1 MASDRLSALLNDLSD
16 CLMAASDSSSSPH
29 GSELQLSTRMRTV
42 LVSLL
47 GECIDVK
54 TVKEKDLKVLLNL
67 VNLAL
72 QRIPK
77 MVRDDRGATVL
88 IIFSQILPLLAEER
102 LTNLHGY
109 LLNTVTSL
117 TGTLQSANHAA
128 YRQLC
133 MGTGEL
139 VTDLRDLLRFMCQ
152 PGALP
157 PGVSATVQCFSG
169 VHVGPAPS
177 TQRAEQKQAS
187 QRSGQQSDG
196 AAHTS
201 AAATITLSSISQCKT
216 FLCNA
221 LELFARIMTETPA
234 TFAAVVPAE
243 AILAIADLLAHA
255 GFSVQVAAAQ
265 AAAQLL
271 TTIPA
276 ERLPLSTILE
286 STVVA
291 LKAWAGPCACF
302 ADHALFLQWSQHILA
317 VLELLIG
324 VSRDLGVSKVA
335 FLKISTVV
343 TDVILKC
350 PKGLLFRC
358 QLCQLMMEIME
369 DHPELACNAL
379 PLLPMLALGDELAAS
394 LCEGLRCMLEQF
406 GSQDLEMMYKASSQ
420 TISMVDQEPGVAV
433 APEGRLTKRRRVSD
447 RGHAAAGV
455 AQGATPSQQPTQ
467 PVTSWE
473 AEQAHGKLAASGPQ
487 KDSVTNLVAE
497 LAALAATVSP
507 SSSGTLSSRERLQL
521 LSCLFYILGWG
532 CASLR
537 QVLTQALQAW
547 LASEPVPAA
556 TPNHPGMDEQM
567 LMLVALD
574 AHFASQ
580 TACLLGSSPSSTS
593 EEVRAVWQRAP
604 LTKETAKGI
613 IAWPWNATG
622 VNMRPEH
629 LQQAKLAAIRV
640 QLAFLA
646 YHLIEGDRSLPFAK
660 GTALARALEDA
671 DATVRAGAACLMPAF
686 MALSTR
692 SQAKVVSAAF
702 SAFDTLKGDPSKA
715 VRFEAAK
722 AVRSLV
728 QMQALHRQP
737 FTILS
742 LACLSAEGYWQKGCG
757 PAHWQCLAG
766 GGEEQYPKEDQHI
779 DVLLGLEH
787 VQSLAST
794 LVLREPEEDVQV
806 EGMLSVLSWLEHAK
820 QPSLSGCRAMVSEV
834 LTCCSHRM
842 AGLRAAL
849 VARSS
854 VFTRQDV
861 LLETFAGLD
870 GNSDADAKKQLRSAE
885 LRLLQEIKKQLEETD
900 DSSCRESLLHF
911 ITAFSAHM
919 SPAGLEADMRH
930 ILVLVL
936 LVGRLDDP
944 DPTLRVAAAE
954 LLIDKAA
961 ASKVSVREL
970 IFGAPRL
977 LEWIGWNIVKRDHL
991 LGEVAELLDM
1001 SEHDVVECMLKHAL
1015 PPLVEAGNKSALEVL
1030 AGKIGSEPQ
1039 NLLQNYGHTIIAKC
1053 LYEGADDFDSFV
1065 VFVESIVGKGFISLL
1080 DALMQKVIIDILH
1093 RAGDSSEWASGYT
1106 LPGPILQRATD
1117 ALVNL
1122 SDIQSKSD
1130 AANFLAASDHVTRI
1144 LKEYGDTLDRY
1155 HVSPEKADISRE
1167 LRVLR
1172 CVLLLI
1178 ELTGKYVGHHLPPI
1192 IVLLTSSV
1200 KASNAPPLKL
1210 QALEGWRALVKVLA
1224 KHSPSQLS
1232 DVANQ
1237 IVVALL
1243 EPLQEGGALTA
1254 AAAKAM
1260 EELVVKGRPLLQSKL
1275 QGLPP
1280 LPQSVPGLEK
1290 VAEVLKQERGALT
1303 IEEQELRPYL
1313 HSHRAWLSGLWA
1325 ASGGGASLE
1334 GRKEQALLLSQLL
1347 GSLLKICDPEAQ
1359 SVSGKK
1365 AQQACAD
1372 CLGLLGAVDPA
1383 RITLDLAPPPS
1394 LKHSQH
1400 DLLVTLLTQH
1410 LVRVLRVASSLQVL
1424 DAASVAIQ
1432 ELFSHYGNEDGG
1444 PGESNSLFLAL
1455 PKETQALVRPYL
1467 DSKFSLLSTPVPPGV
1482 IFGTARGNTFQK
1494 WMYNWPRQLTIYH
1507 ATGELVPMF
1516 KACNLVCKHDVAT
1529 TRFLLPYI
1537 VHNALA
1543 HGSNAARDSVRAEM
1557 EAVLRTGHA
1566 SREGE
1571 LCVQE
1576 VFSLLDAL
1584 KKAVAEA
1591 RTTATATASVG
1602 GSSASARSRSVESG
1616 ISAEASLPSKRV
1628 ALLLESIQVELQA
1641 RAAFQCGAHAR
1652 ALLYFETHVR
1662 TKENGALNP
1671 AALRSASYNDE
1682 DVSFFQEMY
1691 GKLEEPDGLSGL
1703 VRLRSGG
1710 PRLEDQVL
1718 AAEKAGCWSAALTL
1732 YEQALKNEADSA
1744 TAAADGRPQRAGH
1757 GGRPGPEGQR
1767 LCGSLQ
1773 KGHLSVAQRGHLNC
1787 LLQLGHLQALLAEV
1801 DGWASRCTDA
1811 ERPHLAS
1818 CGVAA
1823 AWRLGRWQLL
1833 ESYLEQTRPFMGM
1846 LHGDDQWEVRLGELL
1861 SAFHHRDN
1869 EAVRQQ
1875 LAEAA
1880 GEVMGRLS
1888 AASMESYS
1896 RAYPHLVRLHMLQE
1910 ASDAAQ
1916 LAARGSLGPIERQRI
1931 LRWDERLRI
1940 TQSSLATQEPILALR
1955 RQLAVLAGDVDEAGK
1970 CWLQHAQLCRISG
1983 HNEAA
1988 GTATLEALAHN
1999 VTGAALERARLLWD
2013 RDQQHDAILKLK
2025 EVIQQMDVGPG
2036 GRSSQLSA
2044 AVKQNGAEL
2053 VLQLA
2058 CWTAATGQ
2066 GIRADITGL
2075 FEQAVGLDTRAEE
2088 GYFAFAKFLD
2098 QHMRDARDR
2107 QERIKEARKRAAED
2121 AARAR
2126 AAAAAAGQDY
2136 HVDPNPNVDRLNNK
2150 ARIELG
2156 EDKPFI
2162 ELLPELLRNYGHA
2175 VEHGNRNI
2183 YQALPRMLTIWF
2195 EYGDYCCA
2203 NISPAN
2209 TKERT
2214 ARTEV
2219 INIMSGNIK
2228 TLPLYVWLVALPQLI
2243 SRICHPH
2250 LDTQKMIQHLLT
2262 RVTGAYPHQTLWA
2275 LASVSKS
2282 TVYARQE
2289 AAASILNSAKRHEAS
2304 KATQRLFHQFGEVSD
2319 QFIRL
2324 CNHPGPDKRAKSMSA
2339 RKEFSALMR
2348 MMPLDVMV
2356 PTTGGLT
2363 LTLPTSGLTEKSHNP
2378 FGQVITIAGIKDEVV
2393 IMSSLQRPK
2402 KITLIGS
2409 DGRQYTFL
2417 AKPKDD
2423 LRKDHRMMEVAG
2435 VINRLFAREPS
2446 SRRRNLYLRR
2456 FAVVPLSEDC
2466 GFIEWVPQTVT
2477 LRNICNEVYAAEG
2490 ITDMRSTLASVNTIH
2505 KNHIAAP
2512 NRRSEW
2518 LNKVLQMFPPRLHRW
2533 LLSKWSEPAA
2543 WHNARLAFTRTNAV
2557 WSMVGHIVGLG
2568 DRHGE
2573 NILVDASSGDVVHVD
2588 FSCLF
2593 DRGLLLE
2600 VPEMVPFRLTQNL
2613 IDGFGVSGYEG
2624 VFRKSCEITLQVLR
2638 EHRDTLVSVMETFV
2652 HDPLCEWT
2660 QRKHQRSSAEE
2671 MDNPQA
2677 KDALATLEGR
2687 LTGTLMGVTCIPSLP
2702 LSAEGQAHRLITE
2715 ATDKENLGSMYI
2727 WWMPWF

>member
-1 MASDRLSALLNDLSD
+1 M
-16 CLMAASDSSSSPH
+16 
-29 GSELQLSTRMRTV
+29 
-42 LVSLL
+42 
-47 GECIDVK
+47 
-54 TVKEKDLKVLLNL
+54 
-67 VNLAL
+67 
-72 QRIPK
+72 
-77 MVRDDRGATVL
+77 
-88 IIFSQILPLLAEER
+88 
-102 LTNLHGY
+102 
-109 LLNTVTSL
+109 
-117 TGTLQSANHAA
+117 
-128 YRQLC
+128 
-133 MGTGEL
+133 
-139 VTDLRDLLRFMCQ
+139 
-152 PGALP
+152 
-157 PGVSATVQCFSG
+157 
-169 VHVGPAPS
+169 
-177 TQRAEQKQAS
+177 
-187 QRSGQQSDG
+187 
-196 AAHTS
+196 
-201 AAATITLSSISQCKT
+201 
-216 FLCNA
+216 
-221 LELFARIMTETPA
+221 
-234 TFAAVVPAE
+234 
-243 AILAIADLLAHA
+243 
-255 GFSVQVAAAQ
+255 
-265 AAAQLL
+265 
-271 TTIPA
+271 
-276 ERLPLSTILE
+276 
-286 STVVA
+286 
-291 LKAWAGPCACF
+291 
-302 ADHALFLQWSQHILA
+302 
-317 VLELLIG
+317 
-324 VSRDLGVSKVA
+324 
-335 FLKISTVV
+335 
-343 TDVILKC
+343 
-350 PKGLLFRC
+350 
-358 QLCQLMMEIME
+358 
-369 DHPELACNAL
+369 
-379 PLLPMLALGDELAAS
+379 
-394 LCEGLRCMLEQF
+394 
-406 GSQDLEMMYKASSQ
+406 
-420 TISMVDQEPGVAV
+420 
-433 APEGRLTKRRRVSD
+433 
-447 RGHAAAGV
+447 
-455 AQGATPSQQPTQ
+455 
-467 PVTSWE
+467 
-473 AEQAHGKLAASGPQ
+473 
-487 KDSVTNLVAE
+487 
-497 LAALAATVSP
+497 
-507 SSSGTLSSRERLQL
+507 
-521 LSCLFYILGWG
+521 
-532 CASLR
+532 
-537 QVLTQALQAW
+537 
-547 LASEPVPAA
+547 
-556 TPNHPGMDEQM
+556 
-567 LMLVALD
+567 
-574 AHFASQ
+574 
-580 TACLLGSSPSSTS
+580 
-593 EEVRAVWQRAP
+593 
-604 LTKETAKGI
+604 
-613 IAWPWNATG
+613 
-622 VNMRPEH
+622 
-629 LQQAKLAAIRV
+629 
-640 QLAFLA
+640 QLAFVT
-646 YHLIEGDRSLPFAK
+646 YHLVEGDRSLPFAK
-660 GTALARALEDA
+660 GTAMARALEDA
-671 DATVRAGAACLMPAF
+671 DEAVRTSAACLIPAF
-686 MALSTR
+686 IAVSTR
-692 SQAKVVSAAF
+692 SQAKVVSAAV
-702 SAFDTLKGDPSKA
+702 SALDALKDDANKA
-715 VRFEAAK
+715 R
-722 AVRSLV
+722 
-728 QMQALHRQP
+728 
-737 FTILS
+737 
-742 LACLSAEGYWQKGCG
+742 G
-757 PAHWQCLAG
+757 PM
-766 GGEEQYPKEDQHI
+766 ESQHI
-779 DVLLGLEH
+779 DAVLGLEQ
-787 VQSLAST
+787 VQSLTSAF
-794 LVLREPEEDVQV
+794 LFKEPDEDVQV
-806 EGMLSVLSWLEHAK
+806 EGLLSLLSWLEHTK
-820 QPSLSGCRAMVSEV
+820 HHSLAGSKLLVMQG
-834 LTCCSHRM
+834 LKYCSHK
-842 AGLRAAL
+842 AASLRAAV
-849 VARSS
+849 VAGCS
-854 VFTRQDV
+854 VFTRREV
-861 LLETFAGLD
+861 LVEAFPGSD
-870 GNSDADAKKQLRSAE
+870 NPSDADGGKQLRNAE
-885 LRLLQEIKKQLEETD
+885 LWLLQEMKRQLEETV
-900 DSSCRESLLHF
+900 DSSCRRSLLQF
-911 ITAFSAHM
+911 IMAFSTQM
-919 SPAGLEADMRH
+919 SPTGLETDVRH
-930 ILVLVL
+930 ILALVL

-944 DPTLRVAAAE
+944 DPTLRLTAAE
-954 LLIDKAA
+954 LLIGKAE
-961 ASKVSVREL
+961 ASNVSVRDL

-977 LEWIGWNIVKRDHL
+977 LEWIGLNTVKRDQL
-991 LGEVAELLDM
+991 LGEVADLLDM
-1001 SEHDVVECMLKHAL
+1001 SEQDVVERMLKHAL
-1015 PPLVEAGNKSALEVL
+1015 PPLVEAGNTAALEVL
-1030 AGKIGSEPQ
+1030 ARKIGSEPQ

-1080 DALMQKVIIDILH
+1080 DSIMQKVIIDILH
-1093 RAGDSSEWASGYT
+1093 RAGDASEWASGYT
-1106 LPGPILQRATD
+1106 LPRSILQSATN

-1122 SDIQSKSD
+1122 SDIQSKSN

-1144 LKEYGDTLDRY
+1144 LKEYGDTLDKY
-1155 HVSPEKADISRE
+1155 HVAPEKADISKE

-1200 KASNAPPLKL
+1200 RGGNAQPLKL
-1210 QALEGWRALVKVLA
+1210 QALEGWRALVKALA

-1260 EELVVKGRPLLQSKL
+1260 EELVVKGRALLQSKL

-1280 LPQSVPGLEK
+1280 LPQSVAGLER
-1290 VAEVLKQERGALT
+1290 VSEVLKQERGALT
-1303 IEEQELRPYL
+1303 IEEQVRLLLQSLQHDSASVQATTVQELRPYL
-1313 HSHRAWLSGLWA
+1313 HSHRAWLSGLWT
-1325 ASGGGASLE
+1325 ASGGSASLE
-1334 GRKEQALLLSQLL
+1334 GKKEHAALLSQLL

-1359 SVSGKK
+1359 SASGRK

-1372 CLGLLGAVDPA
+1372 CLGILGAVDPA
-1383 RITLDLAPPPS
+1383 RVALDLAPPPS

-1432 ELFSHYGNEDGG
+1432 EIFNHYGNEEGG
-1444 PGESNSLFLAL
+1444 PSESNSLFLAL
-1455 PKETQALVRPYL
+1455 PTDTQALVRPYL
-1467 DSKFSLLSTPVPPGV
+1467 DSKFSLLSTPVPQGV

-1516 KACNLVCKHDVAT
+1516 KACNLVFKHDVAA

-1543 HGSNAARDSVRAEM
+1543 HGSDAARESVRAEI
-1557 EAVLRTGHA
+1557 EAVLRAGHA

-1576 VFSLLDAL
+1576 IFSLLDAL

-1591 RTTATATASVG
+1591 RAAAPPTPSVG
-1602 GSSASARSRSVESG
+1602 GSSVGARSRSLDTG
-1616 ISAEASLPSKRV
+1616 GSAELSLPSKRV
-1628 ALLLESIQVELQA
+1628 ALLLDSIPVELLA

-1662 TKENGALNP
+1662 AKDNGALNP
-1671 AALRSASYNDE
+1671 AALRSASYSDE
-1682 DVSFFQEMY
+1682 EVSFFQEVY

-1744 TAAADGRPQRAGH
+1744 AAAADGRPVRAGD

-1767 LCGSLQ
+1767 LSGSLA

-1811 ERPHLAS
+1811 QKPHLAA

-1833 ESYLEQTRPFMGM
+1833 ESYLQQTRPFMGM
-1846 LHGDDQWEVRLGELL
+1846 LVADDQWEVRLGELL
-1861 SAFHHRDN
+1861 AAFHHRDTEGVKRQLG
-1869 EAVRQQ
+1869 EAT
-1875 LAEAA
+1875 

-1896 RAYPHLVRLHMLQE
+1896 RAYPHLVRLHMLHE

-1916 LAARGSLGPIERQRI
+1916 VAARGSLGPIERQRV

-1955 RQLAVLAGDVDEAGK
+1955 RQLAVLAGEEAEAGT
-1970 CWLQHAQLCRISG
+1970 CWLQHAQLCRVSG

-1988 GTATLEALAHN
+1988 GTATLEALARG

-2013 RDQQHDAILKLK
+2013 RDQQHDAILKLQ
-2025 EVIQQMDVGPG
+2025 EVIDQTDVGPG

-2044 AVKQNGAEL
+2044 SVRQTGAEL

-2066 GIRADITGL
+2066 GVRTDIAGL
-2075 FEQAVGLDTRAEE
+2075 FEQAVALDTRAEE
-2088 GYFAFAKFLD
+2088 GYFAYAKYLD
-2098 QHMRDARDR
+2098 QHMRDARER
-2107 QERIKEARKRAAED
+2107 QERLKDARKRAAEE

-2126 AAAAAAGQDY
+2126 AAAVAAGEEY
-2136 HVDPNPNVDRLNNK
+2136 HLDLNAKIDRLNNK
-2150 ARIELG
+2150 ARIALG
-2156 EDKPFI
+2156 EDQPFMEI
-2162 ELLPELLRNYGHA
+2162 LPEVLRNYGRA
-2175 VEHGNRNI
+2175 VQFGNCNI
-2183 YQALPRMLTIWF
+2183 YQSLPRMLTIWF
-2195 EYGDYCCA
+2195 EYGDYCYA
-2203 NISPAN
+2203 NVKHADN
-2209 TKERT
+2209 RERS
-2214 ARTEV
+2214 ARSEV
-2219 INIMSGNIK
+2219 INVMQGFSK

-2250 LDTQKMIQHLLT
+2250 LETQRITQHILT
-2262 RVTGAYPHQTLWA
+2262 RVTSAYPQQTLWA

-2282 TVYARQE
+2282 TVYARQD

-2304 KATQRLFHQFGEVSD
+2304 EAAQRLFHQFAEVAD

-2324 CNHPGPDKRAKSMSA
+2324 CNHPGPDKRARSMSA
-2339 RKEFSALMR
+2339 KKEFSVLMR

-2363 LTLPTSGLTEKSHNP
+2363 LTLPASGLTEKAHNP

-2477 LRNICNEVYAAEG
+2477 LRNVCTEVYAADG
-2490 ITDMRSTLASVNTIH
+2490 LIDMKSTLASVHSTY
-2505 KNHIAAP
+2505 KNFSGK
-2512 NRRSEW
+2512 RRSE
-2518 LNKVLQMFPPRLHRW
+2518 LLDKVLHVFPPRLHRW

-2573 NILVDASSGDVVHVD
+2573 NILIDASSGDVVHVD

-2593 DRGLLLE
+2593 DRGLILE

-2687 LTGTLMGVTCIPSLP
+2687 LTGTLMGVRSIPSLP
-2702 LSAEGQAHRLITE
+2702 LSAEGQAHRLIAE
-2715 ATDKENLGSMYI
+2715 ATDKENLGCMYI